1 MEISDLK
8 PGSKSSE
15 LKLANAMMVAGLL
28 LAIAA
33 SLGKVPFTPEELTTY
48 LKNLMAQ
55 AALWSKA
62 IFPYATAVYGFY
74 LASRHRLKSK
84 HIEAQKEVAL
94 KKIAAAPYKTM
105 PPAVDVAG
113 QRLD

>member
-1 MEISDLK
+1 MELQDLK
-8 PGSKSSE
+8 PGNESSE
-15 LKLANAMMVAGLL
+15 LKLANAMMLAGLL
-28 LAIAA
+28 LALAA

-62 IFPYATAVYGFY
+62 IFPYATAVYGLY

-94 KKIAAAPYKTM
+94 KKIAATPQKPM
-105 PPAVDVAG
+105 S